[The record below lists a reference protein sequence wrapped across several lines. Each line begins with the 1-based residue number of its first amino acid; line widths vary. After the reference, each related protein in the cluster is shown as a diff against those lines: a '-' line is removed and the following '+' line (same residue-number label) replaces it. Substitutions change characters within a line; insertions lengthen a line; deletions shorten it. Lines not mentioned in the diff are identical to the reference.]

1 MRALCRLQACW
12 NSQKQ
17 RIGQHIP
24 QPRERM
30 TDRRLREKKTSRRSG
45 DVALF
50 IQDIKN
56 PQQIEVDFHMNQL
69 DDVPDLYAL
78 A

>member
-1 MRALCRLQACW
+1 
-12 NSQKQ
+12 
-17 RIGQHIP
+17 
-24 QPRERM
+24 M
-30 TDRRLREKKTSRRSG
+30 TDRRLRQKKTSRRSG

-69 DDVPDLYAL
+69 NDVPDLYAL